1 LRRLKNRKISFF
13 KNPVAARKKVNSPT
27 NNPSATQTKNLFLWL
42 PPSQGG
48 RGGDLQNP
56 LLTNNPINKQQLTI
70 NRVNAVFFPADKS
83 KKPGF
88 FKKPGF
94 WRAS

>member
-1 LRRLKNRKISFF
+1 LL
-13 KNPVAARKKVNSPT
+13 PEKK
-27 NNPSATQTKNLFLWL
+27 LI
-42 PPSQGG
+42 PPPITHPLHP
-48 RGGDLQNP
+48 LQNP
-56 LLTNNPINKQQLTI
+56 LLTNNSINKQQLTI